1 MCNLALGV
9 EGGEGVEEVSGVNPC
24 VFVVECRGV
33 SSTGCRGV
41 ARVESRG
48 VEGMS
53 RGVEGVSRVSR
64 VCRGGGGVLQ

>member
-1 MCNLALGV
+1 MSRGCRGGV
-9 EGGEGVEEVSGVNPC
+9 KEVVSRVSRVKLC
-24 VFVVECRGV
+24 VSVVECRGV

-53 RGVEGVSRVSR
+53 RGCRGGVEGVEGVSRV
-64 VCRGGGGVLQ
+64 GGVLQ